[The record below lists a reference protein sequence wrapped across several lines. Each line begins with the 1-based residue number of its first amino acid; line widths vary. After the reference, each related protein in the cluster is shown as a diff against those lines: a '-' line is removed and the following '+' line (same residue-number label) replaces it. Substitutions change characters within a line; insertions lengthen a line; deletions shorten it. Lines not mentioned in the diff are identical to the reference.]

1 MGVGDLGESS
11 LRRRERNERREGEP
25 TRAKLEAETRAREAF
40 EMGRRLG
47 LASRKAANR
56 RLSTDSQ
63 SFYKIWN
70 STNATRR
77 RLKRSKSYHLINFD
91 GTQ

>member
-11 LRRRERNERREGEP
+11 LSASREERTKGRIGEP
-25 TRAKLEAETRAREAF
+25 TRAKVGGGETRAREAF

-47 LASRKAANR
+47 SASRKAANR

-63 SFYKIWN
+63 SFYKI
-70 STNATRR
+70 
-77 RLKRSKSYHLINFD
+77 
-91 GTQ
+91 